1 MIQLDPAGPYSPLI
15 LRPDVLAAGSTD
27 RELGNL
33 VRRRVLHRVRPGAY
47 VATEKWDALE
57 PAGRHALLS
66 RAVLSH
72 AGTEVVLSHVS
83 ALPEY
88 DAPTWGMPLEVV
100 HVTRRDRRAGRN
112 EAGVRQ
118 HQGRLTDGDVATCD
132 GVPVTSATRLA
143 IDITTVSE
151 TEPALA
157 VVNDLLHRKLTS
169 LEAIE
174 KRYASMAH
182 DPYTLGTGLVLRLAD
197 GRIESVGET
206 RTFFCC
212 WRHSLPAPQ
221 PQWEIR
227 DSTGLVVARLDFAWP
242 ELGAWLEFDGR
253 QKYTRYLREGE
264 SVSDA
269 VFREKHRED
278 LIRELTG
285 WRCLRV
291 TWADLADQERLARRI
306 RSFLRMTTAA
316 A

>member
-1 MIQLDPAGPYSPLI
+1 MIELHASGPYAPLI
-15 LRPDVLAAGSTD
+15 LRPDALAAGATD
-27 RELGNL
+27 REL
-33 VRRRVLHRVRPGAY
+33 RRLLRTRVLHRVRPGAY
-47 VATEKWDALE
+47 VATATWESLD

-88 DAPTWGMPLEVV
+88 DAPTWRIPLEVV

-118 HQGRLTDGDVATCD
+118 HQGRLGDVDVVTRNN
-132 GVPVTSATRLA
+132 VPVTSATRLA
-143 IDITTVSE
+143 IDITTVAE

-157 VVNDLLHRKLTS
+157 VVNDLLHRHLTS

-174 KRYASMAH
+174 ARYASMTH
-182 DPYTLGTGLVLRLAD
+182 DPYTLGTGLVLLLAD

-221 PQWEIR
+221 PQWEVR
-227 DSTGLVVARLDFAWP
+227 DHAGLIVARLDLAWP
-242 ELGAWLEFDGR
+242 ELGAWVEFDGR
-253 QKYTRYLREGE
+253 QKYTRYLRKGE
-264 SVSDA
+264 SITDA
-269 VFREKHRED
+269 VLREKQRED
-278 LIRELTG
+278 MIRELTG
-285 WRCLRV
+285 WRCLRI
-291 TWADLADQERLARRI
+291 TWADLNEPERLAQRI
-306 RSFLRMTTAA
+306 RSFLRATTAVA
-316 A
+316 